1 VLIYDEP
8 DKTWRRINANPN
20 NPAVTGRVD
29 LGSGTTSFGIE
40 PGLNKSD
47 RSVALHASSRHSPT
61 LTGVRRN
68 DDLRNRVRRGIPA
81 FSLVPPE
88 DDRAVVFI
96 GLWGLDLGD
105 DHRQKLSPGATL
117 ARSPV

>member
-47 RSVALHASSRHSPT
+47 RWSRCTHPADTVLH
-61 LTGVRRN
+61 
-68 DDLRNRVRRGIPA
+68 
-81 FSLVPPE
+81 
-88 DDRAVVFI
+88 
-96 GLWGLDLGD
+96 
-105 DHRQKLSPGATL
+105 
-117 ARSPV
+117 

>member
-1 VLIYDEP
+1 MNL
-8 DKTWRRINANPN
+8 TRRGGASMPIRTIPQS
-20 NPAVTGRVD
+20 PAGLD
-29 LGSGTTSFGIE
+29 LGSGTMSFGIE

-68 DDLRNRVRRGIPA
+68 DDLRNRVRRGNPA

-88 DDRAVVFI
+88 DDGAVVFI

-105 DHRQKLSPGATL
+105 DYRQKLSPGATL
-117 ARSPV
+117 